1 MKKTNFKKQI
11 LLAEA
16 TQMFSRFPIITQND
30 LLDLMRKMVAQN
42 QNSTTS
48 EIKIVNSK
56 KEC

>member
-1 MKKTNFKKQI
+1 MKKTNFQQQI

-16 TQMFSRFPIITQND
+16 MQMFSRLPIITQND

-42 QNSTTS
+42 QNSTTL
-48 EIKIVNSK
+48 EIKIVNGK

>member
-1 MKKTNFKKQI
+1 MKKTNFQQQI

-16 TQMFSRFPIITQND
+16 TQMFSRLPIITQND

-42 QNSTTS
+42 QNSTTL
-48 EIKIVNSK
+48 EIKIVNGK